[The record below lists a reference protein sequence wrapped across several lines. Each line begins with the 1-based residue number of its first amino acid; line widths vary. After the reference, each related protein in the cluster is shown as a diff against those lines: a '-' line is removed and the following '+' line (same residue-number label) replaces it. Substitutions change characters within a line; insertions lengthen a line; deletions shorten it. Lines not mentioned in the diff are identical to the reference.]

1 MNATIGDKTVRDE
14 GAREVEELAND
25 QLPAKPLPAPKRG
38 AIPSPKTTVEKAPR
52 FDPDAPAEGGAPESG
67 EPTTPNEKD
76 E

>member
-14 GAREVEELAND
+14 GAREPEELAND

-52 FDPDAPAEGGAPESG
+52 FDPDAPAEDGAPESAD
-67 EPTTPNEKD
+67 PAPPNHKD
-76 E
+76 K